1 MVLQSY
7 GATFR
12 KSRSRRKKL
21 NYFLG
26 SSEQSTYL
34 KTSKAP
40 HIEISSCRH
49 CQAEAK
55 EQPANTP
62 ERAVSAAISTW
73 ITMLQTFF
81 LSGTMSSV
89 FFPNSFIISGFDG
102 CYINKVYSES
112 AAGTR

>member
-1 MVLQSY
+1 MILQSY

-12 KSRSRRKKL
+12 KSRSREKNL
-21 NYFLG
+21 NNFLG
-26 SSEQSTYL
+26 SSEQNIYL

-40 HIEISSCRH
+40 PNTEISSCRH

-102 CYINKVYSES
+102 
-112 AAGTR
+112 

>member
-1 MVLQSY
+1 MILQSY

-12 KSRSRRKKL
+12 KSRSREKIL
-21 NYFLG
+21 NLFWG
-26 SSEQSTYL
+26 SSEQNIQSP
-34 KTSKAP
+34 P

-102 CYINKVYSES
+102 WYKNNFEHLLI
-112 AAGTR
+112 

>member
-1 MVLQSY
+1 MILQSY

-12 KSRSRRKKL
+12 KSRSREKKM

-26 SSEQSTYL
+26 SSEQNTYL

-102 CYINKVYSES
+102 WYKNNFEHLLI
-112 AAGTR
+112 